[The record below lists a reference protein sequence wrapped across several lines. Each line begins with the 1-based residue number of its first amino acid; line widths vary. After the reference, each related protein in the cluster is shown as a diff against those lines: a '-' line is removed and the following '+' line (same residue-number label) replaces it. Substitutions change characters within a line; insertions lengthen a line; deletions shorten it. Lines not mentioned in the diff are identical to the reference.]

1 MKGDLKRE
9 IMTEIKSDDGK
20 YVLCVDIA
28 RNNVTTEFFKIES
41 YQDYHNGQYEKK
53 ETRRPI
59 FKTINTY

>member
-1 MKGDLKRE
+1 
-9 IMTEIKSDDGK
+9 MTEIKSDDGK